1 MRPNNNKIPVLTHL
15 TQHNFACRSNPG
27 WEVIRTGTFANLPRL
42 SDLRLYGNE
51 IGDVE
56 ASAFEGAGII
66 DLDLSGQA
74 LHTLRQNAFR
84 GMKYLRNITLAR
96 NKITDIGTQAF
107 VGCSSVL
114 YLDLSFN
121 NFDEIKTGAFMGLN
135 DLMSLTLTSIRL
147 RNLRSSCFEGLYV
160 GGRGG
165 GTHGEARIG
174 LFLAESF

>member
-1 MRPNNNKIPVLTHL
+1 
-15 TQHNFACRSNPG
+15 
-27 WEVIRTGTFANLPRL
+27 VIRTGTFANLPRL
-42 SDLRLYGNE
+42 SELLLYGNE

-66 DLDLSGQA
+66 ELDLSGQA

-84 GMKYLRNITLAR
+84 GMKYLRIITLAR

-114 YLDLSFN
+114 SLDLSFN

-174 LFLAESF
+174 LFFAESF